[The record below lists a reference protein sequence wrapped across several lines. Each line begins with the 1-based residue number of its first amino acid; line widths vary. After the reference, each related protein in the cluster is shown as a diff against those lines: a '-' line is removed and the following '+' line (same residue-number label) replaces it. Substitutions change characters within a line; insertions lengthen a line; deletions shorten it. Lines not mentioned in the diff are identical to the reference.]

1 MDTNNAAGELKN
13 ETIPEQSVV
22 EPVSENKINPES
34 MGTQADT
41 KVGGGKAEKTLQE
54 MLEKNLKWS
63 QIIYEQNRRIS
74 RRLLWTL
81 IIGWMKWVLIAA
93 VIVLSIWYAWP
104 IYRTF
109 QAQYSAI
116 VNQMDP
122 TKPLDKAGLEKV
134 LQMLPLNSASQEQ
147 IKALLK

>member
-1 MDTNNAAGELKN
+1 MISSGSVSELKKEAVGEPIVAEAQPEPGKTAQTPSAEPQPAGKN
-13 ETIPEQSVV
+13 AIP
-22 EPVSENKINPES
+22 
-34 MGTQADT
+34 
-41 KVGGGKAEKTLQE
+41 GKSLEE

-74 RRLLWTL
+74 RRLLWS
-81 IIGWMKWVLIAA
+81 LIAGWVKWILVA
-93 VIVLSIWYAWP
+93 VIIVLSIWYAWP